1 MKVAST
7 ASNSAD
13 ASARELGLW
22 DLQHGEESASVEL
35 ANDAEHDELRLG
47 SDGARTGRGAAAT
60 VEADTPCAVLWS
72 EL

>member
-13 ASARELGLW
+13 ANARELGLW
-22 DLQHGEESASVEL
+22 DLQHGEESTRVEL

-47 SDGARTGRGAAAT
+47 SDGARTSRGAAAT
-60 VEADTPCAVLWS
+60 GEADAPCVVLWP